1 MYQKNGGAN
10 MEKQQTILIAD
21 DEAQIREILRIY
33 FEKEGFKVVEAA
45 DGAEAIVQAQAGK
58 PDIMILDIMMP
69 VLDGL
74 EVCKQVRKISDM
86 PIIMLTAKDDDD
98 DRILGLETGAD
109 DYITKPFNTRE
120 VVARVKAVL
129 RRSGQSA
136 AVKGKEVLEFPN
148 LMINLSEYRVIAFG
162 KQVTFTAKE
171 MELLWCLA
179 SNPGIVFSRN
189 QLLETIWGYTY
200 YGDTRTVDTHI
211 KRVRHKLDIKKDSA
225 WDIITVWGVG
235 YKFEVK
241 N

>member
-1 MYQKNGGAN
+1 

-225 WDIITVWGVG
+225 WLSYRQNNRRG
-235 YKFEVK
+235 
-241 N
+241 